1 MLQRKI
7 RMAEDSNIIELQESQ
22 KTKVKV
28 EVNDQDYLLV
38 SIPTKFIKWI
48 GKKLFKI

>member
-1 MLQRKI
+1 
-7 RMAEDSNIIELQESQ
+7 MAENNNIIELQEVQ

-38 SIPTKFIKWI
+38 SIPTKFIRWI
-48 GKKLFKI
+48 GRKLFKV